1 MCDQH
6 RHSHR
11 RAWPTRWRDNAAVVA
26 IISAA
31 VAVFGLAGGEGRER
45 VTVTCSAAHGGQLS
59 SDGHAVVQVRIR
71 RDQLRPTSS
80 GVQILDAPG
89 FGTFEAEYCV
99 EAP

>member
-1 MCDQH
+1 MCDH
-6 RHSHR
+6 HPALPKKS
-11 RAWPTRWRDNAAVVA
+11 AWRDNVAAAGIIAAFAA
-26 IISAA
+26 I
-31 VAVFGLAGGEGRER
+31 FGLAGGKGREH
-45 VTVTCSAAHGGQLS
+45 VTVTCFGAHGGQLS

-71 RDQLRPTSS
+71 RDQVNPTSS